1 MNLPGPYATMVLAAL
16 GADVI
21 KIEPPRG
28 DSARHIG
35 QLFDLVNAGK
45 KSVSVDLKSP
55 AGVAAL
61 APLLASADVLVEGF
75 RPGVMANFG
84 LDAQALREKH
94 PRLVYCSV
102 SGFGQVGPYTQ
113 YPAHDLNLQAITGVC
128 HMMRGSDGHP
138 WGCALPIA
146 DLSSGMTA
154 VATILAAL
162 LQRERTGR
170 GQTLDVALCDTVLS
184 WAYLWDRGLD
194 ADEARLSDVVAP
206 MHKWLNK
213 SDGGTAPRPVLDRI
227 ARFLDDAKTPDRL
240 DRVGERLKQ
249 TRAFGQFARMRLHAL
264 PHYGVYRTRD
274 DQWLSIGI
282 VDEDKFWRALCR
294 GLGLPAALS
303 SIPGVGR
310 VVAGG
315 PLRRVVA
322 RALQRRTQAEWLAH
336 FDRANV
342 PVTAVLPL
350 AEALCDPQLVTRATG
365 AYGAAVPGALGLLAC
380 APGPGQAPRLG
391 EHNSEL
397 LAG

>member
-1 MNLPGPYATMVLAAL
+1 MNLPGPYATMVLASL
-16 GADVI
+16 GAEVI

-35 QLFDLVNAGK
+35 RLFDLVNAGK

-55 AGVAAL
+55 AGVAEL
-61 APLLASADVLVEGF
+61 KPLLASADVVVEGF
-75 RPGVMANFG
+75 RPGIMANFG
-84 LDAQALREKH
+84 LDADSLRDKH

-154 VATILAAL
+154 VTTILAAL

-170 GQTLDVALCDTVLS
+170 GQALDVALCDTVLS

-194 ADEARLSDVVAP
+194 ATEARLSEVVTPVNA
-206 MHKWLNK
+206 WLKK
-213 SDGGTAPRPVLDRI
+213 SHQGTPRPVLDRI
-227 ARFLDDAKTPDRL
+227 ARFLDDAQTPDRL
-240 DRVGERLKQ
+240 DRVGERLKR

-294 GLGLPAALS
+294 GLGLPAGLA

-322 RALQRRTQAEWLAH
+322 RALRRRTQAEWLEH

-342 PVTAVLPL
+342 PVTPVLPL
-350 AEALCDPQLVTRATG
+350 SKALSDPQLMTRATG
-365 AYGAAVPGALGLLAC
+365 AYGAAVPGALGSLAR
-380 APGPGQAPRLG
+380 AQGPGLAPRLG
-391 EHNSEL
+391 EHNAQL
-397 LAG
+397 LGG